1 MERMSEIWNKED
13 DQKKRYVK
21 ELVKLKSNYELRLSF
36 IADSFISHWLEF
48 IHQSSKLY
56 TSNKGI

>member
-1 MERMSEIWNKED
+1 MFEILNKED

-36 IADSFISHWLEF
+36 IADSFISH
-48 IHQSSKLY
+48 
-56 TSNKGI
+56 